1 MMATMSQP
9 SALVNRTVRGVPPQ
23 AWFGVSAIFHYLG
36 PSFAVLLFPAVG
48 VLGVAWLRIAS
59 AALVFAPITRPWRL
73 IARIDR
79 RERTLLLIWGGS
91 LALMNLSFYLALSRL
106 PIGLV
111 ATIEFLGPVALALYG
126 LRTGRNLAALVL
138 AAVGT
143 FVLVDIRWSSDSV
156 GFIWAFLDAALFI
169 VYIVVGHRVAAS
181 GAGSGIERLGGAMAV
196 AFVVIFP
203 IGLAQ
208 AARTFENPLLL
219 LAGVG
224 VGICSSVIPYVC
236 DQVVM
241 ARVSRAT
248 FALLTALLPAYAV
261 IIGALVLRQWPSTR
275 DLIGI
280 ALVMAGVALHRPSHE
295 TPGEET

>member
-1 MMATMSQP
+1 
-9 SALVNRTVRGVPPQ
+9 L
-23 AWFGVSAIFHYLG
+23 SAIFHYLG

-73 IARIDR
+73 IARVDR
-79 RERTLLLIWGGS
+79 RERLLLLIWGAS
-91 LALMNLSFYLALSRL
+91 LALMNLSFYLALARL

-126 LRTGRNLAALVL
+126 MRTGRNLAALVL
-138 AAVGT
+138 AAAGT
-143 FVLVDIRWSSDSV
+143 LILVDLRWSSDYV
-156 GFIWAFLDAALFI
+156 GFLWAFLDAALFI

-181 GAGSGIERLGGAMAV
+181 GAGSGIERLGAAMAI
-196 AFVVIFP
+196 ALGVIFP

-219 LAGVG
+219 LAGAG

-236 DQVVM
+236 DQIVM

-261 IIGALVLRQWPSTR
+261 IIGALVLRQWPAAR
-275 DLIGI
+275 DLAGI
-280 ALVMAGVALHRPSHE
+280 ALVMAGVALHRPASA
-295 TPGEET
+295 TGEEK